1 LDSHEL
7 PREMDKEMPILSYD
21 DALVKYIFSIHD
33 ALHIVQITTT
43 PANNHAL
50 DLLAIIHVQLLNMPY
65 WQSK

>member
-1 LDSHEL
+1 
-7 PREMDKEMPILSYD
+7 MDKEMPILSYD